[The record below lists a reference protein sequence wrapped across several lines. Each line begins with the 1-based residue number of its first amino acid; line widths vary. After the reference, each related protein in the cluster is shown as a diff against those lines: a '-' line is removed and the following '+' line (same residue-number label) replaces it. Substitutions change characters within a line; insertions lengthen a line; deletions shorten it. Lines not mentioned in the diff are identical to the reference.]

1 MNIAIKKIELIEWL
15 VSIEDQ
21 TLLEEVEI
29 LKKKAIAE
37 AYEGRMK
44 PMASPQYKSLL
55 DQAEEEYKTGRV
67 TLQENLEKESENW

>member
-21 TLLEEVEI
+21 TLQEMVEI

-37 AYEGRMK
+37 AYESRMK
-44 PMASPQYKSLL
+44 PMASQQYKSLL
-55 DQAEEEYKTGRV
+55 DQVEE
-67 TLQENLEKESENW
+67 